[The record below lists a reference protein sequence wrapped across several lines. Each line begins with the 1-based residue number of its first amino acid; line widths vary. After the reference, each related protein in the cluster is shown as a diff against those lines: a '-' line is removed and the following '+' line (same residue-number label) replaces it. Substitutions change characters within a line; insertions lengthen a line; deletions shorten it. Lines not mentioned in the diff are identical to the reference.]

1 MKLLINIMQ
10 STRNKFFDTND
21 DLSTFF
27 TMAKFC
33 FSSPI
38 EFFYIDIIENE
49 FIQSDLSGNLQ
60 VDKELNKYIDLYCY
74 SKKTINI
81 LNKFVYNYKIR
92 KKFIKYEMN
101 TDLYFTSLDKF
112 PDTQK
117 ISIVE
122 NNTIYF
128 FRLSDLINLWNDCLQ
143 HSEGLFPKPL
153 KLKNPYTNIEFSKYN
168 LYNIYFKIFDS
179 QFQTPLLIYKYF
191 GCEFKDSIFMQE
203 YYPYLKDK
211 CILKFAKEGNLLDKY
226 EQFENMFFD
235 YRRDISYSNLPL
247 RHNLSYNQLKQYNKI
262 LSSVLKH
269 YLLGTIS
276 CNNLVKHKHLDL
288 GKTQLIKIINKY
300 KELFISPR
308 LDTIPSLRRR
318 RTTRTTN
325 NTNIYEPPPPPPPT
339 NIIRPTINVPPPPI
353 NIPPPPPSS
362 IPPPPPST
370 NTTSTNIVPNFRSRP
385 ATRNISS
392 VVPRIN
398 TTTSR
403 IIPRSVLPRR
413 ENSRIN
419 TQELNNSLNDLIEQ
433 IDLQYLNNNAVDPFL
448 PSRQI
453 PRTPIRNN
461 IP

>member
-1 MKLLINIMQ
+1 MKLLINIMEL
-10 STRNKFFDTND
+10 TRNKFFHTND

-38 EFFYIDIIENE
+38 EFFYTDIIENE
-49 FIQSDLSGNLQ
+49 FIQTDLSNNLPFEN
-60 VDKELNKYIDLYCY
+60 ELDKYIKLYCY

-117 ISIVE
+117 ISIIE

-191 GCEFKDSIFMQE
+191 GCEFKDCIFMQE

-211 CILKFAKEGNLLDKY
+211 CIIKFTKEGNLLDKY

-235 YRRDISYSNLPL
+235 YRKDISYNNLPL
-247 RHNLSYNQLKQYNKI
+247 RHNLSYSQIKNYNKI
-262 LSSVLKH
+262 LSPVLKH

-276 CNNLVKHKHLDL
+276 CNNLVKHKHFDL
-288 GKTQLIKIINKY
+288 GKRHLVKIINKY

-308 LDTIPSLRRR
+308 SEIVPSLRRR

-325 NTNIYEPPPPPPPT
+325 TANIYEPPPPPPTTMTRPT
-339 NIIRPTINVPPPPI
+339 NA
-353 NIPPPPPSS
+353 PPPPPSS
-362 IPPPPPST
+362 FPPPPPT
-370 NTTSTNIVPNFRSRP
+370 NTASTNIVSNFSSRP
-385 ATRNISS
+385 STRNISS

-398 TTTSR
+398 ATTTSR
-403 IIPRSVLPRR
+403 IVPRSVLPRR
-413 ENSRIN
+413 DISRIN
-419 TQELNNSLNDLIEQ
+419 TQQLNSSLNDLIEQ
-433 IDLQYLNNNAVDPFL
+433 IDLQYLNDNAVNPFL

-453 PRTPIRNN
+453 PRTPVRNN